1 MSSWNTK
8 YFPDNLVFAPPY
20 EVISDII
27 AAVRERIA
35 LLRLL
40 GYEKSGVNLD
50 LAEQIIPPPEILTY
64 QDYSAIFVSNTD
76 IVYADPFTTYGSIW
90 DRIVDALQL
99 ICVRGPVWQDWRV
112 FEDEQAY
119 IPGGIYPS
127 NFGGSPGY
135 PVPYRNFPVQY
146 ALDLYQFLN
155 RMTCL
160 EAYWIDFSY
169 KEWRTD
175 SENSLTAAYEALG
188 GEPSSEGIG
197 YFTNNMTM
205 YERDVYGDGETRYS
219 AEHDTVKYHKSTP
232 FYGDTEYENPP
243 DSLSSRKC
251 MYWYLSAPP
260 FNDSSRKGIFN
271 DMGTGLKEGRN
282 AVPFDFDYVPPTSPE
297 GVTFNGDGDAK
308 TYKGFAIEPH
318 VVYDFSDVLEYKALP
333 ES

>member
-1 MSSWNTK
+1 MSGWNTK

-40 GYEKSGVNLD
+40 GYEKSGANLD

-76 IVYADPFTTYGSIW
+76 IVYDDPFTTYASIW
-90 DRIVDALQL
+90 NRIVDALQL
-99 ICVRGPVWQDWRV
+99 ICTRGPVWQDWRV

-146 ALDLYQFLN
+146 ALDLYQFLG

-160 EAYWIDFSY
+160 EAYNVDFSY

-175 SENSLTAAYEALG
+175 PESSLAAAYEALG
-188 GEPSSEGIG
+188 GEPSSEGSG
-197 YFTNNMTM
+197 YTATNRTI
-205 YERDVYGDGETRYS
+205 YKRYVSSDGETSYS
-219 AEHDTVKYHKSTP
+219 AEHYTVKYHGSSP
-232 FYGDTEYENPP
+232 VYGDYENLP
-243 DSLSSRKC
+243 DNLSSRKC
-251 MYWYLSAPP
+251 MYWYLSAPHSVG
-260 FNDSSRKGIFN
+260 NVKSIFD

-282 AVPFDFDYVPPTSPE
+282 AVPFDFDYVPPASPA
-297 GVTFNGDGDAK
+297 GVTFNGDGDAR

-318 VVYDFSDVLEYKALP
+318 VVYDFSDVLEYKTLP